1 MKINPSVDLVKGR
14 KAESAASGGAQSS
27 AATGARTTTPAPE
40 RSTIHLSDQSAQ
52 LQALASTLAASGEF
66 DTSKVDAIK
75 QAIRD
80 GQLRVN
86 PEVIAD
92 KMLTDL
98 REMLAGQTKA

>member
-1 MKINPSVDLVKGR
+1 MKINPSVDLVKGQ
-14 KAESAASGGAQSS
+14 KAESS
-27 AATGARTTTPAPE
+27 TPAGSQPNAAGAKTAAPAAE
-40 RSTIHLSDQSAQ
+40 SSTIHLSGLSTQ

-66 DTSKVDAIK
+66 DTAKVEAIK

-86 PEVIAD
+86 AEVIAD

-98 REMLAGQTKA
+98 REMLVSETKA